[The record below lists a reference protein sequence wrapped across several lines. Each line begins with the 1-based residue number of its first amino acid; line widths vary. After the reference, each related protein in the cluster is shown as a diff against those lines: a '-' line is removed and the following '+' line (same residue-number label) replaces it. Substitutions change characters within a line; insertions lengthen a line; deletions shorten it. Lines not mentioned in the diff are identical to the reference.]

1 MSKSTLKSKSGHLR
15 INFTSTIHYHYKA
28 LEFVLIIKPRVSHS
42 VGGSWK
48 HEGAPTLPPPSHE
61 VFQPPPPPL
70 PILWVFHPP
79 SPLASKLMPPM
90 GCPHLKMMPP
100 EWKSTPHPTKKWSPL
115 PGNDDWKKAL
125 KYRKLIDLANKLH
138 DLEKFLISFYAIC
151 Y

>member
-15 INFTSTIHYHYKA
+15 INFTSTIHYQYKA

-48 HEGAPTLPPPSHE
+48 HEGAHTLPSPSYE
-61 VFQPPPPPL
+61 FFNPPP
-70 PILWVFHPP
+70 
-79 SPLASKLMPPM
+79 PLASKLMPPL

>member
-1 MSKSTLKSKSGHLR
+1 MSKSTLKSKSGHLS
-15 INFTSTIHYHYKA
+15 INFTSTIHYQYKA

-48 HEGAPTLPPPSHE
+48 HEGAPTLPSPSYEFFNPP
-61 VFQPPPPPL
+61 
-70 PILWVFHPP
+70 
-79 SPLASKLMPPM
+79 PLASKLMPPL